1 MTEIPRIGVN
11 SIGIESVRT
20 YIINAPKIDTPN
32 VPVVVPM
39 GFPVVNIPGCVE
51 ARRSNENEN
60 LVTNDPD
67 GNLIL
72 CDAQYP
78 SYDAMNYVPEELIYT
93 EESEPQRYEQP
104 ETPPAPEVPKAKPQ
118 DCPPDGAPEVGTKVE
133 EGTKQI
139 IKYELVGNRCVTR
152 YKKLNVQ
159 QQIIDAIPTVPQV
172 IKTGSITL
180 VATTAALST
189 PLLLRAVKPIIKQ
202 VVNKVK
208 KILGK
213 KAERPNLSERRTIS
227 YREKRGL
234 PPLKNKVKSKKER
247 KSGPQT
253 TR

>member
-1 MTEIPRIGVN
+1 MTDIPRIGVDKV
-11 SIGIESVRT
+11 GIKNEKIKIEKVRT
-20 YIINAPKIDTPN
+20 YVLNAPSINTPN
-32 VPVVVPM
+32 VPVVLNVGM
-39 GFPVVNIPGCVE
+39 PVIDIPGCVE
-51 ARRSNENEN
+51 SRKNSKENDN
-60 LVTNDPD
+60 LVSNDPD
-67 GNLIL
+67 GNVFI

-78 SYDAMNYVPEELIYT
+78 SYDAMNFTPNEFIYT
-93 EESEPQRYEQP
+93 QSEEPQRYEQP
-104 ETPPAPEVPKAKPQ
+104 ETPATPEVPQAKPT

-172 IKTGSITL
+172 VKTGGITL

-189 PLLLRAVKPIIKQ
+189 PLLLKAVKPIIKQ
-202 VVNKVK
+202 IVNRVK

-213 KAERPNLSERRTIS
+213 NVKRPNLSQKRTNS

-234 PPLKNKVKSKKER
+234 PPLKEKK
-247 KSGPQT
+247 
-253 TR
+253 

>member
-1 MTEIPRIGVN
+1 
-11 SIGIESVRT
+11 
-20 YIINAPKIDTPN
+20 
-32 VPVVVPM
+32 M

-51 ARRSNENEN
+51 ARKSYENEN
-60 LVTNDPD
+60 LVNTDKK

-78 SYDAMNYVPEELIYT
+78 SYDAMNFTPEELIYT
-93 EESEPQRYEQP
+93 EEAKPQRYEQP
-104 ETPPAPEVPKAKPQ
+104 ETPATPEVPQAKTT

-159 QQIIDAIPTVPQV
+159 QQIIDAIPTVPAIV
-172 IKTGSITL
+172 KTGSITL

-189 PLLLRAVKPIIKQ
+189 PLLLKAVKQIIKQ
-202 VVNKVK
+202 IVNKVK
-208 KILGK
+208 KALGK
-213 KAERPNLSERRTIS
+213 KVKRPNLSEKRTTS

-234 PPLKNKVKSKKER
+234 PPVKEKK
-247 KSGPQT
+247 
-253 TR
+253 

>member
-1 MTEIPRIGVN
+1 LTEIPRIGVN
-11 SIGIESVRT
+11 SIGIEPVRT
-20 YIINAPKIDTPN
+20 YIINAPKINTPN

-93 EESEPQRYEQP
+93 EQGETQRYEEP
-104 ETPPAPEVPKAKPQ
+104 ETLPAPEVPKAALEA
-118 DCPPDGAPEVGTKVE
+118 CPPDGAPEVGTKVE

-159 QQIIDAIPTVPQV
+159 QQIVDAIPTVPQIV
-172 IKTGSITL
+172 KTGGITL

-189 PLLLRAVKPIIKQ
+189 PLLLKAVKPIIKQ
-202 VVNKVK
+202 IVNRVK

-213 KAERPNLSERRTIS
+213 KVKRPNLSERRTTF

-234 PPLKNKVKSKKER
+234 PPLKEKK
-247 KSGPQT
+247 
-253 TR
+253 

>member
-1 MTEIPRIGVN
+1 MTEIPRIEVK
-11 SIGIESVRT
+11 SIRIEPVRT
-20 YIINAPKIDTPN
+20 YILNAPKINTPN

-51 ARRSNENEN
+51 TRRSSRENDN
-60 LVTNDPD
+60 LVSNDPK
-67 GNLIL
+67 GNIVV

-78 SYDAMNYVPEELIYT
+78 SYNAMEFTPEELIYT
-93 EESEPQRYEQP
+93 EETKPQRFEQP
-104 ETPPAPEVPKAKPQ
+104 ETPPAPEVPKAKPEE
-118 DCPPDGAPEVGTKVE
+118 CPPDGAPEVGTKVE

-152 YKKLNVQ
+152 YKKLRVQ

-172 IKTGSITL
+172 VKTGSITL

-202 VVNKVK
+202 IVNRVK

-213 KAERPNLSERRTIS
+213 KVERPNLSERRTIA

-234 PPLKNKVKSKKER
+234 PPLKNKVKSK
-247 KSGPQT
+247 
-253 TR
+253 

>member
-11 SIGIESVRT
+11 SIGIEPVRT
-20 YIINAPKIDTPN
+20 YIINAPKINTPN

-78 SYDAMNYVPEELIYT
+78 SYDAMNFVPEELIYT
-93 EESEPQRYEQP
+93 EREETQRYEEP
-104 ETPPAPEVPKAKPQ
+104 ETLPAPEVPKAALEA
-118 DCPPDGAPEVGTKVE
+118 CPPDGAPEVGTKVE

-139 IKYELVGNRCVTR
+139 IKYELIGNRCVTR

-159 QQIIDAIPTVPQV
+159 QQIIDAIPTVPQIV
-172 IKTGSITL
+172 KTGSITL
-180 VATTAALST
+180 VATSVALSS
-189 PLLLRAVKPIIKQ
+189 PILLKAVKPILQQVIK
-202 VVNKVK
+202 KIK

-234 PPLKNKVKSKKER
+234 PPLKKK
-247 KSGPQT
+247 KKK
-253 TR
+253 

>member
-11 SIGIESVRT
+11 SIGIEPVRT
-20 YIINAPKIDTPN
+20 YIINAPRINTPN

-78 SYDAMNYVPEELIYT
+78 SYDAMNFVPEELIYT
-93 EESEPQRYEQP
+93 EREETQRYEEP
-104 ETPPAPEVPKAKPQ
+104 ETLPAPEVPKAALEA
-118 DCPPDGAPEVGTKVE
+118 CPPDGAPEVGTKVE

-159 QQIIDAIPTVPQV
+159 QQIIDAIPTFPQV
-172 IKTGSITL
+172 VKTGSITL
-180 VATTAALST
+180 VATSVALSS
-189 PLLLRAVKPIIKQ
+189 PILLKAVKPILQQVIK
-202 VVNKVK
+202 KIK

-234 PPLKNKVKSKKER
+234 PPLKKK
-247 KSGPQT
+247 KKK
-253 TR
+253 

>member
-11 SIGIESVRT
+11 SIGIEPVRT
-20 YIINAPKIDTPN
+20 YIINAPKINTPN

-78 SYDAMNYVPEELIYT
+78 SYDAMNFVPEELIYT
-93 EESEPQRYEQP
+93 EREETQRYEEP
-104 ETPPAPEVPKAKPQ
+104 ETLPAPEVPKAALEA
-118 DCPPDGAPEVGTKVE
+118 CPPDGAPEVGTKVE

-159 QQIIDAIPTVPQV
+159 QQIIDAIPTVPQIV
-172 IKTGSITL
+172 KTGSITL

-189 PLLLRAVKPIIKQ
+189 PVLLKLVKPVIQRVVKQ
-202 VVNKVK
+202 VK

-213 KAERPNLSERRTIS
+213 KVERPNLSERRTII

-234 PPLKNKVKSKKER
+234 PPLKKK
-247 KSGPQT
+247 K
-253 TR
+253 

>member
-20 YIINAPKIDTPN
+20 YIINAPKINTPN

-93 EESEPQRYEQP
+93 EESKPQRYEQP
-104 ETPPAPEVPKAKPQ
+104 ETPTAPEVPKAKPT

-172 IKTGSITL
+172 VKTGGITL

-189 PLLLRAVKPIIKQ
+189 PLLLKAVKPIIKQ
-202 VVNKVK
+202 IVNKVK

-213 KAERPNLSERRTIS
+213 KVERPNLSERRTIS

-234 PPLKNKVKSKKER
+234 PPLKKK
-247 KSGPQT
+247 K
-253 TR
+253 

>member
-1 MTEIPRIGVN
+1 MTEIPKIGVN
-11 SIGIESVRT
+11 SIGVESVRT
-20 YIINAPKIDTPN
+20 YIINAPKINTPN
-32 VPVVVPM
+32 VPVVIPM
-39 GFPVVNIPGCVE
+39 GFPVVNIPGCVK

-60 LVTNDPD
+60 LVNNDPD

-93 EESEPQRYEQP
+93 EDAKPQRYEQP
-104 ETPPAPEVPKAKPQ
+104 ETPPAPEVPEAKPQ

-152 YKKLNVQ
+152 YKNLNVQ

-172 IKTGSITL
+172 VKTGGITL

-202 VVNKVK
+202 IVNRVK

-213 KAERPNLSERRTIS
+213 KVERPNLSERRTNA

-234 PPLKNKVKSKKER
+234 PTLKKK
-247 KSGPQT
+247 K
-253 TR
+253 

>member
-11 SIGIESVRT
+11 SIRIEPVRT
-20 YIINAPKIDTPN
+20 YILNAPKINTPN

-51 ARRSNENEN
+51 TRRSNENEN

-67 GNLIL
+67 GNLVL

-78 SYDAMNYVPEELIYT
+78 SYDAMNFTPEELIYT
-93 EESEPQRYEQP
+93 EESKPQRYEQP

-172 IKTGSITL
+172 VKTGTITL

-202 VVNKVK
+202 IVNRVK

-213 KAERPNLSERRTIS
+213 KVERPNLSERRTIA

-234 PPLKNKVKSKKER
+234 PPLKNKVKSK
-247 KSGPQT
+247 
-253 TR
+253 

>member
-11 SIGIESVRT
+11 SIGIEPVRT

-60 LVTNDPD
+60 LVNNDPD

-104 ETPPAPEVPKAKPQ
+104 ETPPAPEVPKAKPE

-159 QQIIDAIPTVPQV
+159 QQIIDAIPTIPQV

-189 PLLLRAVKPIIKQ
+189 PILLKAVKPIIQQ
-202 VVNKVK
+202 VIKKVK

-213 KAERPNLSERRTIS
+213 KVKRPNLSEKITNA
-227 YREKRGL
+227 YREKKGL
-234 PPLKNKVKSKKER
+234 PPLKNKVK
-247 KSGPQT
+247 
-253 TR
+253 

>member
-60 LVTNDPD
+60 LVNNDPK

-104 ETPPAPEVPKAKPQ
+104 ETPPAPEVPKAKPE

-152 YKKLNVQ
+152 YKKLSVQ

-172 IKTGSITL
+172 VKTGGITL

-202 VVNKVK
+202 IVNRVK

-213 KAERPNLSERRTIS
+213 KVERPNLSEKITNA
-227 YREKRGL
+227 YREKKGL
-234 PPLKNKVKSKKER
+234 PPLKNKVK
-247 KSGPQT
+247 
-253 TR
+253 